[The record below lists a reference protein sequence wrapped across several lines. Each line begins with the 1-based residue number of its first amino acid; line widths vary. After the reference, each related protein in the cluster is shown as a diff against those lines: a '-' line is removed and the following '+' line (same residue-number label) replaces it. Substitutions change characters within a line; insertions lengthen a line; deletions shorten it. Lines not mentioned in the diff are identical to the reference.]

1 MLCETKN
8 AVRLFG
14 SAALPEHFP
23 PYLNIRSY
31 RSLTTRRVAAILR
44 NGRRT
49 ARYFRDALKG
59 LVAEQHFAH
68 GLYLTLQGRQPLDE
82 AAARAA
88 AAKMSEDLSR
98 AGFPIR
104 HAGSFGFDFA
114 ATEWFH
120 NSTSNQF
127 SVRIAVPDVPSA
139 LWDDISEALA
149 RWWLANQT
157 PSASTGRLHS
167 DCRS

>member
-59 LVAEQHFAH
+59 LVAEQHFDH

-88 AAKMSEDLSR
+88 AEPA
-98 AGFPIR
+98 FQ
-104 HAGSFGFDFA
+104 FGTPGA
-114 ATEWFH
+114 
-120 NSTSNQF
+120 
-127 SVRIAVPDVPSA
+127 SA
-139 LWDDISEALA
+139 LILQRRNGFTTAHQISLA
-149 RWWLANQT
+149 FVSRYLMYPRHSGTIFRKRSHVGGWQI
-157 PSASTGRLHS
+157 RLHLPVRG
-167 DCRS
+167 DCIRTVGRS